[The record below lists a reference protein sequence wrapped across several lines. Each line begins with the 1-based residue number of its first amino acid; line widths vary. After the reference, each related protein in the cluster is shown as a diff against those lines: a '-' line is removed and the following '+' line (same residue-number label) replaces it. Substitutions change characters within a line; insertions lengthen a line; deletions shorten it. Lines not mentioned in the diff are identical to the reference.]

1 MLCCEDG
8 CGYTAIYID
17 RCHDH
22 VLEYRRKYPG
32 WARQYDEDAVGA
44 EIAKR
49 NALGKKLLERLKEA
63 RNGQGQDT

>member
-8 CGYTAIYID
+8 CGWTAIYMD

-22 VLEYRRKYPG
+22 VIEYRRKYPG
-32 WARQYDEDAVGA
+32 KARQYDEAGVRAVKA
-44 EIAKR
+44 AA
-49 NALGKKLLERLKEA
+49 NAHGKELLAQLKEA